1 MDTTWL
7 ATSRYLQSIHQEY
20 RLILQELRHTPLA
33 DYQRYAQLSG
43 WAYKCL
49 DEYMA
54 VLRQWNSRPRPVDT
68 LEDAD
73 RDDAGNITPSA

>member
-7 ATSRYLQSIHQEY
+7 ATSRLLQSIHQEY
-20 RLILQELRHTPLA
+20 RLILQELRQTPLA
-33 DYQRYAQLSG
+33 DYRRWAQLSIWG
-43 WAYKCL
+43 SRCL
-49 DEYMA
+49 DEYLA

-73 RDDAGNITPSA
+73 RDDADAITPSA